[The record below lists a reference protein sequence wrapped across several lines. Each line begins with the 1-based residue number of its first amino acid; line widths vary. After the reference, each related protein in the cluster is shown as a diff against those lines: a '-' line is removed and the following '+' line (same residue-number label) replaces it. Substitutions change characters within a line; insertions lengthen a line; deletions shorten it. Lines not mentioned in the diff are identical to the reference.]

1 MPAHITLDADESVL
15 LLTCLMHASEIGA
28 STGNL
33 DLVARAVYL
42 VDLIIDKCFDARRKR

>member
-1 MPAHITLDADESVL
+1 MPADITLDTEESVL
-15 LLTCLMHASEIGA
+15 LLTCLMNASDLGA

-42 VDLIIDKCFDARRKR
+42 VDLIIDKWIEARRR